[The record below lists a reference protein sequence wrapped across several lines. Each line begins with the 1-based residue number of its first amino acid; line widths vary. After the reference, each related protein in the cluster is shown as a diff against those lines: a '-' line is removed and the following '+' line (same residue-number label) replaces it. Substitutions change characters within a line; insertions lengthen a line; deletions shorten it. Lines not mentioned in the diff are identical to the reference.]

1 MATKAAAQAKAP
13 AAKAPAAKKA
23 LTGKT
28 LIVTQIG
35 GATGK
40 GPKMQETLI
49 GLGLGRIRSTRELQD
64 TPSIRGMI
72 TCVRH
77 LVRVEEKKG

>member
-1 MATKAAAQAKAP
+1 MT
-13 AAKAPAAKKA
+13 AAKVKKV

-28 LIVTQIG
+28 LIVTQTG
-35 GATGK
+35 GTSGN
-40 GPKMQETLI
+40 GPKMKETLI
-49 GLGLGRIRSTRELQD
+49 GLGLGKVRATRELQD

-77 LVRVEEKKG
+77 LVTVVEKK

>member
-1 MATKAAAQAKAP
+1 MASKATSKPAATKQISA
-13 AAKAPAAKKA
+13 
-23 LTGKT
+23 GT

-35 GATGK
+35 GTTGN
-40 GPKMQETLI
+40 GPKMKETLI
-49 GLGLGRIRSTRELQD
+49 GLGLGKIRATRELPD

-77 LVRVEEKKG
+77 LVTVEEKKG